1 MHNSLSL
8 DKNWL
13 ADWAKRLIVMADNN
27 DLSSREIDAYAAKMI
42 EQASKDDLAGAIKML
57 LNHIRMHK

>member
-13 ADWAKRLIVMADNN
+13 VDWSKRLIVMADNN

-42 EQASKDDLAGAIKML
+42 EQASKDDLAGAIKVL